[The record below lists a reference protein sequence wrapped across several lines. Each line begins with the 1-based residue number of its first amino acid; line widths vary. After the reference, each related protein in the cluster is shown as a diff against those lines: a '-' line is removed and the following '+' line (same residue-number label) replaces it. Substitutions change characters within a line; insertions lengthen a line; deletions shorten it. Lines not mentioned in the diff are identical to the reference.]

1 MRSVNPKFLQLSF
14 DYLLQ
19 FLRERKHHFILKLI
33 HNFMLIIVNLP
44 TGIFKSDWDRF
55 GGMNVQEFQDK
66 WGGEDWEMIDRV
78 LAVGLEVE
86 RLRMPGFYHFYHS
99 KDGMWDKSS

>member
-1 MRSVNPKFLQLSF
+1 MTLPGAYALAGISLRVIDFV
-14 DYLLQ
+14 YLLA
-19 FLRERKHHFILKLI
+19 IA
-33 HNFMLIIVNLP
+33 
-44 TGIFKSDWDRF
+44 GIFKSDWDRF
-55 GGMNVQEFQDK
+55 GGMNVQAFQHK

-99 KDGMWDKSS
+99 KEGMWDN

>member
-1 MRSVNPKFLQLSF
+1 MKALGTRLV
-14 DYLLQ
+14 LLN
-19 FLRERKHHFILKLI
+19 IT
-33 HNFMLIIVNLP
+33 P
-44 TGIFKSDWDRF
+44 TCLLFFFSGVYKSDWDRF
-55 GGMNVQEFQDK
+55 GGMNVQAFKHK

-99 KDGMWDKSS
+99 KNGMWDNSSQDNV

>member
-1 MRSVNPKFLQLSF
+1 MGLWNINCIIIRTVTKTSIRFS
-14 DYLLQ
+14 LLCW
-19 FLRERKHHFILKLI
+19 KK
-33 HNFMLIIVNLP
+33 IICSIA
-44 TGIFKSDWDRF
+44 GIFKSDWDRF
-55 GGMNVQEFQDK
+55 GGMNVQDFQDK

-86 RLRMPGFYHFYHS
+86 RLRLPGFYHFYHS

>member
-1 MRSVNPKFLQLSF
+1 MGLWNNNCIIIRTVTKTSIRFS
-14 DYLLQ
+14 LLCW
-19 FLRERKHHFILKLI
+19 KK
-33 HNFMLIIVNLP
+33 IICSIA
-44 TGIFKSDWDRF
+44 GIFKSDWDRF
-55 GGMNVQEFQDK
+55 GGMNVQDFRDK

-86 RLRMPGFYHFYHS
+86 RLRLPGFYHFYHS

>member
-1 MRSVNPKFLQLSF
+1 M
-14 DYLLQ
+14 
-19 FLRERKHHFILKLI
+19 HC
-33 HNFMLIIVNLP
+33 FMLIIVNLP
-44 TGIFKSDWDRF
+44 AGIFKSDWDRF
-55 GGMNVQEFQDK
+55 GGMNVQDFQDK

-86 RLRMPGFYHFYHS
+86 RLRMPGFYHFYHN

>member
-1 MRSVNPKFLQLSF
+1 MGLWNNNCIIIRTVTKTSIRFFLLCW
-14 DYLLQ
+14 
-19 FLRERKHHFILKLI
+19 KK
-33 HNFMLIIVNLP
+33 IICSIA
-44 TGIFKSDWDRF
+44 GIFKSDWDRF
-55 GGMNVQEFQDK
+55 GGMNVQDFRDK

-86 RLRMPGFYHFYHS
+86 RLRLPGFYHFYHS

>member
-1 MRSVNPKFLQLSF
+1 MGLWNNNCIIIRTVTKTSIRFS
-14 DYLLQ
+14 LLCW
-19 FLRERKHHFILKLI
+19 KKK
-33 HNFMLIIVNLP
+33 IICSIA
-44 TGIFKSDWDRF
+44 GIFKSDWDRF
-55 GGMNVQEFQDK
+55 GGMNVQDFRDK

-86 RLRMPGFYHFYHS
+86 RLRLPGFYHFYHS